1 MEMRYYKLWHK
12 NDDGSTVL
20 IVDERDSQ
28 SRGEWQTAQE
38 AIDLAKEKKR
48 LYPHMEFLAVEHEHY
63 MRTSKI
69 IYDTSLPE
77 WSPEELEMR
86 RWIDRSDIQQL
97 LSKWRFAK
105 SGDPF
110 FTGKVGA
117 HFSEVM
123 GKKRD
128 ADPEAYTAA
137 SKSIGW

>member
-1 MEMRYYKLWHK
+1 MAMLYYKLWHK

-28 SRGEWQTAQE
+28 SRAEWQTAQE

-48 LYPHMEFLAVEHEHY
+48 LYPHMEFLAVEHT
-63 MRTSKI
+63 MLGSKV

-86 RWIDRSDIQQL
+86 RWIDRADIQKL
-97 LSKWRFAK
+97 LFRWRFAE

-110 FTGKVGA
+110 FAGKVGA
-117 HFSEVM
+117 YYSKVM
-123 GKKRD
+123 GEKRD

-137 SKSIGW
+137 SKSIG

>member
-1 MEMRYYKLWHK
+1 MEMLYYTLWHK
-12 NDDGSTVL
+12 NEDGSTVL

-28 SRGEWQTAQE
+28 SRGEWTTAQE

-48 LYPHMEFLAVEHEHY
+48 LYPHMEFLAVEHT
-63 MRTSKI
+63 MLGSKV

-77 WSPEELEMR
+77 WTPEELEMR

-110 FTGKVGA
+110 FIGKVGA

-137 SKSIGW
+137 SKMIG

>member
-1 MEMRYYKLWHK
+1 MDMLYYKVWDK

-48 LYPHMEFLAVEHEHY
+48 LYPHMEFLAVEHY
-63 MRTSKI
+63 MRASKV
-69 IYDTSLPE
+69 IYDTSLPD
-77 WSPEELEMR
+77 WTPEELEMR
-86 RWIDRSDIQQL
+86 GWIDRADIQQL
-97 LSKWRFAK
+97 LSKWRFDA

-110 FTGKVGA
+110 FAGKVGL

-137 SKSIGW
+137 SKSIGWKR